1 MNKILIPFLL
11 LPLLALAADEEYTI
25 QIQNHRFI
33 PEQLIVP
40 ANKKIKLLIEN
51 KDATPEEFESYELN
65 REKVITSNGKTT
77 IYIGPLS
84 PGKYPYF
91 GDFNQTTANG
101 LIIAK

>member
-1 MNKILIPFLL
+1 MNKILILFLFF
-11 LPLLALAADEEYTI
+11 PLLAIAADEEYTI
-25 QIQNHRFI
+25 QIQNHRFV

>member
-11 LPLLALAADEEYTI
+11 FPLLAIAADEEYTI

-40 ANKKIKLLIEN
+40 TNKKIKLLIEN

-65 REKVITSNGKTT
+65 REKVITGNGKTT

-91 GDFNQTTANG
+91 GDFNQATANG
-101 LIIAK
+101 FIIAK

>member
-1 MNKILIPFLL
+1 MNKILILFLFF
-11 LPLLALAADEEYTI
+11 PLLAIAANEEYTI
-25 QIQNHRFI
+25 QIQNHRFV

-91 GDFNQTTANG
+91 GDFNQATANG
-101 LIIAK
+101 FIIAK

>member
-11 LPLLALAADEEYTI
+11 FPLLAIAADEEYTI

>member
-51 KDATPEEFESYELN
+51 KDATPEEFESYELT
-65 REKVITSNGKTT
+65 REKVITGNGKTT

>member
-1 MNKILIPFLL
+1 MKKNLTLILM
-11 LPLLALAADEEYTI
+11 LPLLAFAADEEYTI
-25 QIQNHRFI
+25 QIINHRFE
-33 PEQLIVP
+33 PAELAVP
-40 ANKKIKLLIEN
+40 ANIKIKLLIVN

-65 REKVITSNGKTT
+65 REKVITGNGKAT

-91 GDFNQTTANG
+91 GDFNQATANG